1 MASDNIYKS
10 TIMFTDIVG
19 YSAIVDKNQSHAMEL
34 LSMHDKIIEP
44 IIKENNGTIIKK
56 IGDAIF
62 AEYSNAPESIQAAQ
76 KTQVELAKRNIVCN
90 PKDQIVI
97 RIGLHIGNVI
107 RKDDD
112 LFGHDVNLCSR
123 IESIAPIGG
132 IAGSAELIASLPD
145 TSDCPHREMGYVKL
159 KNITQPQKLYKIYSS
174 KENHELESSSQLQ
187 EYLIDNGIDI
197 IDMDSYKVRDTFSL
211 AVLYTANIGT
221 DKNESIAY
229 SITEELINDFAY
241 IETVRLCG
249 FNDVVQ
255 FNKSELHHS
264 DIGRKLQVDNIISG
278 SILPDGES
286 IKLNFQ
292 LLNINS
298 GKVLW
303 SDSWTD
309 LIVNSKNIRKHII
322 NGALQSFNIEIP
334 NELADSLSEEM
345 STNSD
350 AIHEYNKGKA
360 CSLEFLEKK
369 SDLDKAKE
377 HFKTAISLDHNFVE
391 AYYLLSVVS
400 ERMGNYDEA
409 ESALNTGL
417 DIANK
422 KNNLRGK
429 SHIHRGFYILYLRWG
444 KNNQAI
450 EHIEKALKIEM
461 AFNNPLFEAQLRLD
475 YANCLNKLQNYD
487 LSIEQN
493 KQAIDILKT
502 IEDDRLIGLSYANLC
517 DSYLIKGDYSSS
529 IEYGEKSIAKFKKLN
544 MTNNIA
550 ITCNWTAEP
559 YCKSG
564 LYSKMYKKAIEA
576 ENLIAGLNDFFRE
589 GKVEYFKTYY
599 ALSQND
605 YDAAINHIDLSIDKF
620 NLSKNTVQ
628 EIQSSIEK
636 IKILIELNKF
646 DKASI
651 MVAKV
656 NHLINQIKGSYA
668 NDIFTAITYYVGASN
683 ASTDKILLDK
693 FLKALN
699 DIKDYSFAEVYWYLA
714 RSYHA
719 LNHNDLALECHVKSK
734 IILDNRCQII
744 SNPDHQESYRNTFY
758 NKRILSDLQKD
769 KTEAE
774 KDEIKLFVFC
784 PSCGFKNENNF
795 DFCPSCGND
804 LKQ

>member
-1 MASDNIYKS
+1 MTSDNIYKS

-19 YSAIVDKNQSHAMEL
+19 YSAMVDKDQNHAMEL

-132 IAGSAELIASLPD
+132 IAGSAELIATLTD
-145 TSDCPHREMGYVKL
+145 IGDLPHREMGYVKL
-159 KNITQPQKLYKIYSS
+159 KNITHPQKLYKIYCS
-174 KENHELESSSQLQ
+174 KEDHELESSSQLQ

-211 AVLYTANIGT
+211 AVLYTANTGT

-298 GKVLW
+298 GKILW
-303 SDSWTD
+303 SDSWSD
-309 LIVNSKNIRKHII
+309 LLVNSKNIRKHII
-322 NGALQSFNIEIP
+322 NGVLQSFNIEIP
-334 NELADSLSEEM
+334 KELANSLSEEM
-345 STNSD
+345 STNAD
-350 AIHEYNKGKA
+350 AIHEYNKGRD

-377 HFKTAISLDHNFVE
+377 HLKTALSLDHNFVE
-391 AYYLLSVVS
+391 AYYLLSVICQ
-400 ERMGNYDEA
+400 RMGNYDEA
-409 ESALNTGL
+409 ESALKTGYE
-417 DIANK
+417 IATK
-422 KNNLRGK
+422 KNNLRGE
-429 SHIHRGFYILYLRWG
+429 SHIHRGFKLLYTRWG
-444 KNNQAI
+444 KYSQAI
-450 EHIEKALKIEM
+450 EHIEGALKIEM
-461 AFNNPLFEAQLRLD
+461 KLNNPSFESQLRLD
-475 YANCLNKLQNYD
+475 YANSLNRLNNYD

-493 KQAIDILKT
+493 KQAIDILET
-502 IEDDRLIGLSYANLC
+502 IEDDRLVGLSYANLC
-517 DSYLIKGDYSSS
+517 ESLMIKGDYSKS
-529 IEYGEKSIAKFKKLN
+529 IDYGEKAIAKFKKLN
-544 MTNNIA
+544 MTNYIA
-550 ITCNWTAEP
+550 IACNWTAEP
-559 YCKSG
+559 CCRAG
-564 LYSKMYKKAIEA
+564 LYDKMYEKAIEA
-576 ENLIAGLNDFFRE
+576 ESLIAGLDDFFRE

-599 ALSQND
+599 ALSQNN
-605 YDAAINHIDLSIDKF
+605 YDSALKHISLSNDKF
-620 NLSKNTVQ
+620 NLAKNTIQ

-646 DKASI
+646 DQASNMI
-651 MVAKV
+651 TKV
-656 NHLINQIKGSYA
+656 EHLINQIKGNYE
-668 NDIFTAITYYVGASN
+668 NDIFTSIKYYVVVSN
-683 ASTDKILLDK
+683 GSMDKSKLDK
-693 FLKALN
+693 LLKDLN
-699 DIKDYSFAEVYWYLA
+699 NIEDYSFAEPYWYLA

-719 LNHNDLALECHVKSK
+719 LNHDDLALECHVKSK

-758 NKRILSDLQKD
+758 NKRILADLQED
-769 KTEAE
+769 KTEAK